1 MAGFFDKVVVGLNK
15 GVNTVSEGSK
25 LIVEKANLNTQIK
38 ETERDK
44 NRLLQNMGT
53 LVYNLH
59 VNREIEIE
67 QCIGMCSEVSAMDQ
81 KIMALQQQ
89 LQALEMPKTQTMQY
103 TQTAASAPQAPI
115 VNGVRCQCGFVNKE
129 GAKFCAKC
137 GQMLAAETAPQEQQ

>member
-38 ETERDK
+38 DTEREK

-59 VNREIEIE
+59 ANGEIEIE
-67 QCIGMCSEVSAMDQ
+67 QCIGMCTEISAMDQ

-89 LQALEMPKTQTMQY
+89 LQALEMPKTQPTQY
-103 TQTAASAPQAPI
+103 SQTAAPSAPI
-115 VNGVRCQCGFVNKE
+115 VNGVHCQCGFVNKE

-137 GQMLAAETAPQEQQ
+137 GQALATQTAPQEQN

>member
-38 ETERDK
+38 DTEREK
-44 NRLLQNMGT
+44 NRLFQNMGT

-59 VNREIEIE
+59 TNGEIEIE
-67 QCIGMCSEVSAMDQ
+67 QCIGMCNEISSIEQ

-89 LQALEMPKTQTMQY
+89 LQALEIPKTQTAQY
-103 TQTAASAPQAPI
+103 TQTTTPSSI
-115 VNGVRCQCGFVNKE
+115 VNGVHCQCGFINKE
-129 GAKFCAKC
+129 GAKFCSKC
-137 GQMLAAETAPQEQQ
+137 GQMLATETTSQEQQ

>member
-38 ETERDK
+38 DTEREK

-59 VNREIEIE
+59 ANGEIEIE
-67 QCIGMCSEVSAMDQ
+67 QCIGMCTEISAMDQ

-89 LQALEMPKTQTMQY
+89 LQALEMPKMILSIIVGTFSSNIHTLMRSY
-103 TQTAASAPQAPI
+103 LRSHSTAAS
-115 VNGVRCQCGFVNKE
+115 
-129 GAKFCAKC
+129 
-137 GQMLAAETAPQEQQ
+137 